1 MRKITQRLMVIATL
15 LFLFQFLIQPVLA
28 DGEITLEY
36 FYNENCGSC
45 VELLLTIDEIGNR
58 YNDTVIVQRKEITL
72 NTDYYVE
79 YENYLKNSS
88 VLLGYPFVILKSEIN
103 DTIIKEIN
111 ELDVTTEYIGNAID
125 EYLFQ
130 LLVQPYL
137 TDGKIILEY
146 FYNKSSDSDIE
157 LLSTIDE
164 TEDKYP
170 DTLAIF
176 KKEITSNSTYHIE
189 YQNHLNNS
197 SVLINNPFIILK
209 SGIND
214 TLIKEIKENGILR
227 YVQYLENNID
237 EYLSGGKTNEST
249 DGNLI
254 EVDVIF
260 GRIEINI
267 SSLSLPVL
275 TIVLAGLDSFNPCA
289 FFILIFLL
297 NLLLYAKSRKRML
310 LIGSIFIFFS
320 GILYALFMFILLNAV
335 LLTKHTPIVTIFA
348 GSLALVLGAI
358 NIKDFFFFKK
368 GASLSIPEDKKPGI
382 YKQMRNLVKN
392 PKTTAVIIGTVALAG
407 TVNFYE
413 LLCTLG
419 LPLVYTRNLASYSLS
434 ATEYYTYIFFYNVI
448 YVIPLIIIVLIFV
461 LTLGKRKLTEWH
473 GQMMKL
479 VTGIMLSSFGAIFL
493 INYQLLANIITPI
506 LLLVFSLLAT
516 AVISSI
522 WKRYMGKEGKL
533 DLSKLKEKVKGKK

>member
-1 MRKITQRLMVIATL
+1 MRKITQRLIVIATL

-36 FYNENCGSC
+36 FYDKYCPDC
-45 VELLLTIDEIGNR
+45 VELLPTIDEIGNR
-58 YNDTVIVQRKEITL
+58 YNDTVIVQKKEISL
-72 NTDYYVE
+72 NPNYHEE
-79 YENYLKNSS
+79 YKNYLKNSS
-88 VLLGYPFVILKSEIN
+88 VLLGYPFVILKN
-103 DTIIKEIN
+103 DNNTIIKEIN

-125 EYLFQ
+125 EYSFQ

-137 TDGKIILEY
+137 TEGKIILEY

-157 LLSTIDE
+157 LLSTINE
-164 TEDKYP
+164 TEDEHP
-170 DTLAIF
+170 DTLAVL
-176 KKEITSNSTYHIE
+176 KKDITSNSTYYTE
-189 YQNHLNNS
+189 CQNYLKNS
-197 SVLINNPFIILK
+197 SMLTGYPFVVLK
-209 SGIND
+209 SGINN
-214 TLIKEIKENGILR
+214 TLIKEIKENDIQR
-227 YVQYLENNID
+227 YVQYLGKNID

-254 EVDVIF
+254 EIDVIF

-320 GILYALFMFILLNAV
+320 GLLYALFMFVLLNAV

-348 GSLALVLGAI
+348 GSLAFVLGAI

-434 ATEYYTYIFFYNVI
+434 ATEYYTYIFFYNVV
-448 YVIPLIIIVLIFV
+448 YVVPLIIIVLIFV

-522 WKRYMGKEGKL
+522 WKKYMGKEGRV
-533 DLSKLKEKVKGKK
+533 DLSRFKKKREK